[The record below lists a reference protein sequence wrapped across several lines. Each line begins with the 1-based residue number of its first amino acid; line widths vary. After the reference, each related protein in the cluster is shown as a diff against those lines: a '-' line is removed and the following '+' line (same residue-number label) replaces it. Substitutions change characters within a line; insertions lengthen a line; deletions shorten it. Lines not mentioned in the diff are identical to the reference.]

1 MATLTRN
8 LFAGNG
14 ERDFRLRVV
23 EGHWPS
29 DVEGAVFV
37 VGPDKRGPGGHW
49 LVEHG
54 LLQKVDLVPDRDGRI
69 VVRHRSIRTP
79 VARLRRRLPWLFKR
93 LEFME
98 LSPFGVSNLA
108 NTNVQGI
115 DGRLFVGYD
124 AGRPVEVDP
133 ETLAFVTF
141 VGHNDEWLQ
150 AAPGVLEPLCAVAA
164 HPAPDLDE
172 RALWFVNYSQVALP
186 GDPKETWIARWGLDG
201 PIRRWRVE
209 GMSAFDSIHDIKAT
223 ANHLVFTDLPFVV
236 EPGTFTGAPREQR
249 NQEHTTMWIVAKDE
263 LHRTPPGGSVGC
275 LEVRLP
281 IPTGHVY
288 ADHDE
293 VDGRLRVVVQHV
305 PLGDLLLS
313 MTPTT
318 IDHRNQ
324 APIDPAYEGLIALAV
339 QPSVIGRY
347 EIDLATG
354 EVHDAELA
362 MDVDRAWGGILPTTD
377 TYSPAARAHQRNL
390 WYAGAGFDPGGIG
403 KGLAADLVT
412 ADLMAAGAV
421 GVCVSVGGD
430 VRVRGTA
437 PGGTPWTI
445 AVEHP
450 LAAAPV
456 TLVGLWDGALATSSV
471 LRRVWQ
477 AGGRPRHHII
487 EPDTGVPARTTAD
500 LASVI
505 AGDGWLAEVL
515 TKPVL
520 LRPADRRFDNV
531 PSGCAA
537 LAVVADG
544 TVAATASMS
553 RFTGGAL
560 VPTVL
565 RSVERT
571 HPGGAR

>member
-390 WYAGAGFDPGGIG
+390 WYAGAGFDPDLVPEEWWRLYGTATDGIV
-403 KGLAADLVT
+403 APADLPDEVVPGSL
-412 ADLMAAGAV
+412 ARFDLESMKVAEVWQYEAGAFPSPPTFVPRV
-421 GVCVSVGGD
+421 GAEDPDDGYVVVVVHQDGD
-430 VRVRGTA
+430 KELQVFDAQHVEQGPLARATA
-437 PGGTPWTI
+437 PGFTPNLMLHSTWMP
-445 AVEHP
+445 AR
-450 LAAAPV
+450 
-456 TLVGLWDGALATSSV
+456 VGPHASAYRTRTGRDVVGALRG
-471 LRRVWQ
+471 LP
-477 AGGRPRHHII
+477 G
-487 EPDTGVPARTTAD
+487 
-500 LASVI
+500 
-505 AGDGWLAEVL
+505 
-515 TKPVL
+515 
-520 LRPADRRFDNV
+520 
-531 PSGCAA
+531 
-537 LAVVADG
+537 
-544 TVAATASMS
+544 
-553 RFTGGAL
+553 
-560 VPTVL
+560 VL
-565 RSVERT
+565 RSFARMGRGVAAMEREKRADT
-571 HPGGAR
+571 

>member
-23 EGHWPS
+23 DGHWPG

-133 ETLAFVTF
+133 ETMAFVTF

-201 PIRRWRVE
+201 PIRRWRIE
-209 GMSAFDSIHDIKAT
+209 GMSPFDSIHDIKAT

-249 NQEHTTMWIVAKDE
+249 NQEHTTMWIVAKDD

-313 MTPTT
+313 MGPTT

-390 WYAGAGFDPGGIG
+390 WYAGAGFDPDLVPEEWWRLYGTATDGIV
-403 KGLAADLVT
+403 APADLPDEVVPGSL
-412 ADLMAAGAV
+412 ARFDLESMKVAEVWQYEAGAFPSPPTFVPRV
-421 GVCVSVGGD
+421 GAEDPDDGYVVVVVHQDGD
-430 VRVRGTA
+430 KELQVFDAQHIEQGPLARATA
-437 PGGTPWTI
+437 PGFTPNLMLHSTWMPTR
-445 AVEHP
+445 
-450 LAAAPV
+450 
-456 TLVGLWDGALATSSV
+456 VGPHASAYRTRTGRDIVGALRG
-471 LRRVWQ
+471 LP
-477 AGGRPRHHII
+477 G
-487 EPDTGVPARTTAD
+487 
-500 LASVI
+500 
-505 AGDGWLAEVL
+505 
-515 TKPVL
+515 
-520 LRPADRRFDNV
+520 
-531 PSGCAA
+531 
-537 LAVVADG
+537 
-544 TVAATASMS
+544 
-553 RFTGGAL
+553 
-560 VPTVL
+560 VL
-565 RSVERT
+565 RSFARMGRGVAAIERAKRAT
-571 HPGGAR
+571 A